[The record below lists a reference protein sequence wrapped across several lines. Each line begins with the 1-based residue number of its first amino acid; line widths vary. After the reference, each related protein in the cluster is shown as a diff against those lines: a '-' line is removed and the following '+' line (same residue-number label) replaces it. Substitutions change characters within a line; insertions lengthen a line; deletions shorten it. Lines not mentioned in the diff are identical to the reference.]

1 MDSLDTDGAIDTS
14 DTEKHILV
22 VGSANMDLVVSCER
36 FPEPGETI
44 LANHFGMY
52 PGGKGA
58 NQAVAAA
65 RLGGH
70 VQFLGK
76 IGEDDFGERL
86 LESLSNDGV
95 LVDQVVTD
103 SNAPTGVALI
113 SVNCEGENEII
124 VVSGSNMK
132 LTDEDIEAQGILF
145 DGAAVVLL
153 QLEIPVATVEAA
165 AVRARAHGATVILN
179 PAPAQPLPSGLMRHV
194 DYLTPNE
201 TEAGILTGISVT
213 DMASA
218 TEAGNAL
225 RSQGVRNVI
234 MTLGSDGALVVDGQ
248 GARHFPTRKVEAVDT
263 TGAGDA
269 FNGALAFALADGR
282 SLEDAVSLANEVAS
296 FSVTRAGAQ
305 SAMPY
310 VEEIVAAPP
319 RGGGR
324 RSGVPALNQ

>member
-1 MDSLDTDGAIDTS
+1 MEPLNTDGAIDTS
-14 DTEKHILV
+14 DAEKPILV

-44 LANHFGMY
+44 LADHFGMY

-65 RLGGH
+65 KLGGH
-70 VQFLGK
+70 VRFLGK
-76 IGEDDFGERL
+76 IGRDDFGERL
-86 LESLSNDGV
+86 LESLSKDGV
-95 LVDQVVTD
+95 SVDQVVTD
-103 SNAPTGVALI
+103 SSAPTGVALI
-113 SVNCEGENEII
+113 SVNGDGENEII
-124 VVSGSNMK
+124 VVSGSNME
-132 LTDEDIEAQGILF
+132 LTDEDLEARGMLF

-153 QLEIPVATVEAA
+153 QLEIPLATVEAA
-165 AVRARAHGATVILN
+165 AIRARAHGATVILN
-179 PAPAQPLPSGLMRHV
+179 PAPAHVLPAGLLQQV

-213 DMASA
+213 DIASA
-218 TEAGNAL
+218 TEAGQVL
-225 RSQGVRNVI
+225 RSQGVKTVI
-234 MTLGSDGALVVDGQ
+234 VTLGAGGALIVDGR

-282 SLEDAVSLANEVAS
+282 KLDEAVRLANEVAS

-305 SAMPY
+305 SAMPS
-310 VEEIVAAPP
+310 VEEITSAPAM
-319 RGGGR
+319 GGGHQ
-324 RSGVPALNQ
+324 SGVPALNQ